1 MISLVEL
8 TNFKCFQCQSFDLKK
23 ITLLTGLN
31 SAGKS
36 SFIQSLLLLRQSY
49 YQDLLPD
56 IGLALNGDL
65 VSIGTAQD
73 ALFEGAEEEK
83 IVFKIVWKNGEE
95 GTWSLKYPQVSDVKC
110 DRVSDVKYDR
120 ESDVLRLDSPPTQSK
135 IYDASL
141 YGDAFHYLMAERI
154 GPRPFFETS
163 DFQVRQRGQ
172 IGSRGEYAAHFLSV
186 YRDKNIPNPIL
197 SHPKAESLSLIEQV
211 RAWIGEVSPGTRIER
226 KLSPDMGLVSL
237 QFSYGLSNPY
247 RATNVGFGLTYTLP
261 ILLVILASP
270 PGTLILIENPEAHLH
285 PKGQSRMG
293 YLLALA
299 ASCDVQIVL
308 ETHSDHV
315 LNGIRLAVHGGKI
328 KPEDVGINFFQRI
341 DENDQTFTQIVS
353 PRIDRNGRIDQWPDG
368 FFDEWDKSLDVLL
381 EPAQE

>member
-73 ALFEGAEEEK
+73 ALFEGAEEDK
-83 IVFKIVWKNGEE
+83 IIFKIVWKNGEE
-95 GTWSLKYPQVSDVKC
+95 GTWSLKY
-110 DRVSDVKYDR
+110 DRVSDVL
-120 ESDVLRLDSPPTQSK
+120 SLDSPLAQSK
-135 IYDASL
+135 IYDSSL

-186 YRDKNIPNPIL
+186 YRDQNIPNPIL

-211 RAWIGEVSPGTRIER
+211 RAWMGEVSPGTRIER

-285 PKGQSRMG
+285 PKGQSMMG
-293 YLLALA
+293 HLLALA

-315 LNGIRLAVHGGKI
+315 LNGIRLAVHGGRI

-341 DENDQTFTQIVS
+341 EKNDQTFTQIVS
-353 PRIDRNGRIDQWPDG
+353 PRIDRNGRINFWPDG